1 MIDGYKIAIMEWNKY
16 INNGIGEGTKKICA
30 SIDESS
36 YSSSRVTG
44 IYVSS
49 YKVVDRISKRKKIR
63 VLKTNRH

>member
-1 MIDGYKIAIMEWNKY
+1 MIDGYKTAIMGWNKY
-16 INNGIGEGTKKICA
+16 INNGIGEVTKKLCA